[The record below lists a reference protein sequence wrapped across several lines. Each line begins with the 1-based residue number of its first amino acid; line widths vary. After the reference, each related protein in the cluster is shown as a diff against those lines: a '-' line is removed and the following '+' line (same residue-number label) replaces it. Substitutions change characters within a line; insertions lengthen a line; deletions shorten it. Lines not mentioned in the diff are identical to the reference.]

1 MAEDTNKELLIRFE
15 GTLNLFNQKVEALA
29 ETMEVKVEQLTK
41 SIDNFSK
48 ALTNI
53 EDKKLADHD
62 RRISAIEQWQAKILG
77 AYIAVGIVSA
87 IIGALVSYVLKFVVK

>member
-29 ETMEVKVEQLTK
+29 ETMEVRVEQLTK
-41 SIDNFSK
+41 SIDNFSH

-62 RRISAIEQWQAKILG
+62 RRISEIERWQAKILG
-77 AYIAVGIVSA
+77 AWIAVGIVSA
-87 IIGALVSYVLKFVVK
+87 ITGALVSYVLKFVVK